1 MELIN
6 FCYYLCNLSFKQK
19 AEQFEFMPYS
29 EEDVY
34 NRFLGCSLIFI
45 WKSSTLVFFLACVFF
60 VTRRLD
66 MLMSNEDLNAAA
78 FVLLAIVGYWI
89 LSFIVRK
96 IFKFG
101 FFHGNYNIYKDIEKS
116 FILDIL
122 YRITLVSFV
131 VFSMISSILLLES
144 IQYWYLPIM
153 FAYLGLYILNMSIKR
168 EVVQNS

>member
-6 FCYYLCNLSFKQK
+6 FWYYLCHLSSKQK
-19 AEQFEFMPYS
+19 AEQSEFMPYS

-45 WKSSTLVFFLACVFF
+45 WKSSTLVVFLACVFF
-60 VTRRLD
+60 VARRLGI
-66 MLMSNEDLNAAA
+66 LMSNEDLNAAA
-78 FVLLAIVGYWI
+78 FVLLAIVGYWM
-89 LSFIVRK
+89 LSFIIRK

-122 YRITLVSFV
+122 YRITFVSFV
-131 VFSMISSILLLES
+131 IFSMISSILLLES
-144 IQYWYLPIM
+144 VQYWYLPIM
-153 FAYLGLYILNMSIKR
+153 FAYLGFYILNMSIKR
-168 EVVQNS
+168 KVARNS